1 MSTLYQQDYNL
12 WIEKTIKLIQ
22 EKNFNAVDW
31 ENLTEELDSLG
42 KSDKRELR
50 NRLIVLL
57 EHLLKLAYWDSEREN
72 NQRGWRTTI
81 REQRRQIKVL
91 LDDSPSLKPFLK
103 GILAECY
110 LIAREE
116 VIEKTGLLSSVFP
129 MESPFIADNT
139 LNSDYFGQN

>member
-31 ENLTEELDSLG
+31 ENLTEELDSLR
-42 KSDKRELR
+42 KLDKRELR

-72 NQRGWRTTI
+72 NQRGCRTTI

-91 LDDSPSLKPFLK
+91 LDDSPSLKPFLEN
-103 GILAECY
+103 IFAECY
-110 LIAREE
+110 AHAREE
-116 VIEKTGLLSSVFP
+116 VIEKSDLSSSVFP
-129 MESPFIADNT
+129 MESPFSAEN
-139 LNSDYFGQN
+139 

>member
-57 EHLLKLAYWDSEREN
+57 EHLLKLAYWNLEREN

-91 LDDSPSLKPFLK
+91 LDDSLSLQPF
-103 GILAECY
+103 IEDIFAECY

-116 VIEKTGLLSSVFP
+116 IIEKTGLSSSVFP
-129 MESPFIADNT
+129 MESPFSAEDT
-139 LNSDYFGQN
+139 LNPDYFG